1 MRYNVLSAI
10 LAVISNYQNQYNRKK
25 RNEDKKHKEKQTM
38 TNTEKRTLKGNR
50 LHWMDNLRTI
60 LIFLVVLYH
69 AGGVY
74 SLVFESFWI
83 VADPATSDVIGILNI
98 VFDISAIPT
107 IFFIS
112 GYLIPMSLK
121 GKNGWAFLKS
131 RFRRLMIPWIVAV
144 LTLIP
149 LYKVIFLY
157 SRGLP
162 QEHWSTYFHFSRGN
176 LTSQNWLWFLPVLFL
191 FNILYVLLSKANIRI
206 PNISL
211 KGAVIG
217 TFLIGFVYSVG
228 IGSVLGFRSWIK
240 TPLIDFENEK
250 LLVYFMIFLLGA
262 LCFRQKVFEEKPQSK
277 TLYTI
282 VSSTVW
288 IPITVH
294 MLSRVIWAISMGSLG
309 GLISPLMDR
318 LIWWLGFDLSVLC
331 MVYLLVQT
339 FWRYLDRPGRIWS
352 ELNGNSYGVY
362 IIHVIVI
369 GVFGTLL
376 LNLNLPALV
385 KYPILVVST
394 YLVSNLIV
402 SVYRSLVQ
410 TMKSSRN
417 KSLSQA
423 VDLG

>member
-1 MRYNVLSAI
+1 
-10 LAVISNYQNQYNRKK
+10 
-25 RNEDKKHKEKQTM
+25 M
-38 TNTEKRTLKGNR
+38 TNTEKHTTKGDR

-60 LIFLVVLYH
+60 AIFLVVLYH

-83 VADPATSDVIGILNI
+83 VADPATSDVVGILNI
-98 VFDISAIPT
+98 VLDISAMPT

-211 KGAVIG
+211 KSAVIG

-228 IGSVLGFRSWIK
+228 IGSILGFRSWTK

-250 LLVYFMIFLLGA
+250 LLVYFMILLLGA
-262 LCFRQKVFEEKPQSK
+262 LCFRQKVFEEKPQSR

-294 MLSRVIWAISMGSLG
+294 ILSRVIWAISMGSLG
-309 GLISPLMDR
+309 GLISPLVDR
-318 LIWWLGFDLSVLC
+318 LIWWLSFHLSVLC

-352 ELNGNSYGVY
+352 ELNRNSYGVY

-417 KSLSQA
+417 KSISQA